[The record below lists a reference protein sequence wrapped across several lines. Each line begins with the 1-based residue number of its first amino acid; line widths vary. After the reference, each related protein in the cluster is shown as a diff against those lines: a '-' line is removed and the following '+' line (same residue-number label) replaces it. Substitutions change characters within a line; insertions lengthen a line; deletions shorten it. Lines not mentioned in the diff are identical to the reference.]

1 MLDGKRYF
9 ASFPDETA
17 QPQSPGEREI
27 KARMLTPGLLA
38 ALEELDRELRSFLN
52 ETSRETSDETSHDG
66 RA

>member
-9 ASFPDETA
+9 GSFPDET
-17 QPQSPGEREI
+17 PQASAKREEDREGEI

-52 ETSRETSDETSHDG
+52 ETSDDQ